1 MPILKP
7 DGKVRICGNYAV
19 TVNQIAKGD
28 AYPIPNI
35 NELYNNKLSGGVIY
49 SKLDLS
55 HAYQQLVLDD
65 ESRKYTTINTSKGLF
80 EYTRLP
86 FGINAAP
93 GIFQRTMENLLSQI
107 PMTTVYL
114 DDILIAGKTVEE
126 HDKHLKMV
134 LDKLQQ
140 HGMTL
145 KKSKC
150 MLMKTSIEYL
160 GHKLDADGIHL
171 TGKKFEGVQ
180 NAVPPKNVSELRS
193 FLGLINYYHK
203 FLNNLSTILAHLYE
217 LLKENVKWNWAE
229 PRQTAFGKCK
239 EMLKSSTLLVHYNP
253 DLPLV
258 LNCDASPVGI
268 ACIMSHVIPDN
279 TERPI
284 MYASRTLQTA
294 EKNYSQLEREALAI
308 VYGIKYFHKYL
319 AGRKFTVVT
328 DHKPLL
334 GIFILDKPIPNVCS
348 TRLQKWILAI
358 GGYDYK
364 LKYKMGKLNENADAL
379 SRLPQPTTPCSTT

>member
-1 MPILKP
+1 
-7 DGKVRICGNYAV
+7 
-19 TVNQIAKGD
+19 
-28 AYPIPNI
+28 
-35 NELYNNKLSGGVIY
+35 
-49 SKLDLS
+49 
-55 HAYQQLVLDD
+55 
-65 ESRKYTTINTSKGLF
+65 
-80 EYTRLP
+80 
-86 FGINAAP
+86 
-93 GIFQRTMENLLSQI
+93 
-107 PMTTVYL
+107 MTTVYL

-140 HGMTL
+140 HGMKL

-150 MLMKTSIEYL
+150 MLMKTSVEYL
-160 GHKLDADGIHL
+160 GRKLDADGIHL

-180 NAVPPKNVSELRS
+180 NAVPLKNVSELRS
-193 FLGLINYYHK
+193 FLRLINYYHK
-203 FLNNLSTILAHLYE
+203 FLNNLSTILSPLYE
-217 LLKENVKWNWAE
+217 LLKENVKRNWSE
-229 PRQTAFGKCK
+229 PQQTAFDKCK

-253 DLPLV
+253 DLPLL

-268 ACIMSHVIPDN
+268 ACIMSHVMPDN

-319 AGRKFTVVT
+319 AGCKFTVVT

-334 GIFILDKPIPNVCS
+334 GIFKLGKPIPNVHVPIDY
-348 TRLQKWILAI
+348 RNGYLQ
-358 GGYDYK
+358 
-364 LKYKMGKLNENADAL
+364 
-379 SRLPQPTTPCSTT
+379 